1 MSELCLPTPASSDQA
16 AGLRRL
22 FAPRGARLL
31 PVIVPD
37 AKSTRRGLALAQ
49 LARAFAAAGD
59 RTLVLD
65 AARQNLAH
73 ELGQRA
79 RFDLFHGL
87 AGERALSEVLL
98 PAAPRLR
105 VAPAARAI
113 EQAAAHRLSLMS
125 AIAHAAPGA
134 DIVLLALEAA
144 RVDDLKGE
152 AILLV
157 GPTTTAVAAAAAE
170 LATLSMRSDGLAFRL
185 VFADLEEA
193 AARTLH
199 ERLLSSLPRPPK
211 AELRW
216 GGNLAGPAD
225 AARLAVAAS
234 GWDLAHI
241 AGKS

>member
-1 MSELCLPTPASSDQA
+1 MSEVCLPGASADQA

-87 AGERALSEVLL
+87 SGERALKEVLL

-105 VAPAARAI
+105 VAPALRAV
-113 EQAAAHRLSLMS
+113 EQAQAHRLSLKG
-125 AIAHAAPGA
+125 AIGHAAPGA
-134 DIVLLALEAA
+134 DLVLLALEAA
-144 RVDDLKGE
+144 RLGDLGGE

-157 GPTTTAVAAAAAE
+157 GPTAPEVAAAAGELGTLLMRAE
-170 LATLSMRSDGLAFRL
+170 GLAFRL
-185 VFADLEEA
+185 VFADLEET
-193 AARTLH
+193 AARTLF
-199 ERLLSSLPRPPK
+199 ERLHGTLTRPGKP
-211 AELRW
+211 APRW
-216 GGNLAGPAD
+216 GGSLAGPAD
-225 AARLAVAAS
+225 AARLATAVI
-234 GWDLAHI
+234 GWELAHI
-241 AGKS
+241 AGQP